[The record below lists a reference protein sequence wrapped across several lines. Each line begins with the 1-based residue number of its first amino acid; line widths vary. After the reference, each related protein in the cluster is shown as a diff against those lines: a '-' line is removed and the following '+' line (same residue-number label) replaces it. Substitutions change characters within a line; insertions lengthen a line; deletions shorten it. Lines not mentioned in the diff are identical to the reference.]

1 MSRGRQGPAHEI
13 WIIRLQ
19 DRMRSRRVQ
28 ILVALV
34 LTALWGAGIY
44 ATHAHG
50 HLRFLDR
57 LEATLTDWR
66 TQARG
71 VRRPPDFV
79 TIVAIDDTVVK
90 RGGTY
95 PLPRADLAR
104 VVDTIVQFKPK
115 VVAIDLLLVDRS
127 AAIGDATLANT
138 LATGRMV
145 LAAAAI
151 FPSAS
156 ETVSPSSEG
165 PLAVLPEAERFL
177 QPLPAF
183 ADHAEVGIVN
193 VATGQSGSPLS
204 VPMLFR
210 TRDKVELSFPL
221 RVAARA
227 LDEPLTVAPGHLM
240 LGDRVVPTDSNL
252 ALPITYYGPRR
263 TIRTVSA
270 QSIFDGTLDRA
281 AIENRIVVIGASVAG
296 GGDFYPTPFDSL
308 MPGVEVVST
317 AITHLVA
324 GDAILRD
331 HRVRIADALTAILLP
346 VLLVG
351 LLAWR
356 RIALGTMAAA
366 AVMIAW
372 AGLNLFAFTHGVWL
386 NAATTLAA
394 AVPPVAV
401 FAGVQ
406 LWAGGRR
413 TQYFATKSRSLA
425 QFQAP
430 ALRDWLSRDPNF
442 LSKPVRQDAA
452 VVFVDLSGFTGLS
465 ERIDPDELTDILKAF
480 HALIDRI
487 AIDCGGMITGF
498 LGDGAMILFGLPRA
512 MPDDSARALKCA
524 VDLHR
529 GLARWIASLPP
540 AIAGQLGYK
549 IGAHCGPIVASRL
562 GESHQ
567 HITATGDT
575 VNVASRLMEIAA
587 QNDARLALSDT
598 LLDAADFQGAP
609 DGVLSG
615 PLLARVRGRSGVV
628 TVWFWRDRDGP
639 GQDADKA
646 EMID

>member
-1 MSRGRQGPAHEI
+1 MK
-13 WIIRLQ
+13 
-19 DRMRSRRVQ
+19 RRVQ
-28 ILVALV
+28 ILAALV
-34 LTALWGAGIY
+34 LTGLWGAGIY
-44 ATHAHG
+44 AGHANG

-66 TQARG
+66 TQVRG
-71 VRRPPDFV
+71 VQVPPDLV

-90 RGGTY
+90 RGGSY

-138 LATGRMV
+138 LATGPMV

-156 ETVSPSSEG
+156 ETVEPNSEG
-165 PLAVLPEAERFL
+165 PLAVLPQAERFL
-177 QPLPAF
+177 LPLPAF
-183 ADHAEVGIVN
+183 ADHADVGVVN
-193 VATGQSGSPLS
+193 VATGQSGSPIS

-221 RVAARA
+221 RVASRA
-227 LDEPLTVAPGHLM
+227 LDKPLTIAPDHLL
-240 LGDRVVPTDSNL
+240 LGDRAVPTDADF

-270 QSIFDGTLDRA
+270 QSIFDGTLNRT
-281 AIENRIVVIGASVAG
+281 AIENRIVVIGAAVAG

-324 GDAILRD
+324 GDGIVRD
-331 HRVRIADALTAILLP
+331 RKVRIADALSAILLP
-346 VLLVG
+346 MLLVG

-356 RIALGTMAAA
+356 RSAPGIMAAA

-394 AVPPVAV
+394 AVPPVVV

-406 LWAGGRR
+406 LWVGGRR
-413 TQYFATKSRSLA
+413 TQYFAAKSRSLA

-430 ALRDWLSRDPNF
+430 AVQAWLARDPDFLSR
-442 LSKPVRQDAA
+442 PVRQDAA
-452 VVFVDLSGFTGLS
+452 IVFIDLSGFTAIS
-465 ERIDPDELTDILKAF
+465 ERADPDELQDLLKAF
-480 HALIDRI
+480 HALIDK
-487 AIDCGGMITGF
+487 AAVDCDGLITGF
-498 LGDGAMILFGLPRA
+498 LGDGAMILFGLPGA
-512 MPDDSARALKCA
+512 MPDDAARALKCA
-524 VDLHR
+524 INLHR
-529 GLARWIASLPP
+529 RVESWIAALPP
-540 AIAGQLGYK
+540 AIGGRLGFK
-549 IGAHCGPIVASRL
+549 IGAHFGPIVASRL

-575 VNVASRLMEIAA
+575 VNVASRLMEVAA
-587 QNDARLALSDT
+587 QNKARLALTDT
-598 LLDAADFQGAP
+598 LLDAADFQGDP
-609 DGVLSG
+609 DSVLTG
-615 PLLARVRGRSGVV
+615 PLLTQVRGRAGVIA
-628 TVWFWRDRDGP
+628 VWLWRDRNGP
-639 GQDADKA
+639 SQAAA
-646 EMID
+646 EAAMID

>member
-1 MSRGRQGPAHEI
+1 MS
-13 WIIRLQ
+13 
-19 DRMRSRRVQ
+19 SRRVQ
-28 ILVALV
+28 ILAALA

-44 ATHAHG
+44 AGYATG

-66 TQARG
+66 TQVRG
-71 VRRPPDFV
+71 VQIPPDLV

-90 RGGTY
+90 RGGSY

-138 LATGRMV
+138 LATGPMV

-156 ETVSPSSEG
+156 ETVEASGQG
-165 PLAVLPEAERFL
+165 PFAALPQAERFL
-177 QPLPAF
+177 LPLPAF
-183 ADHAEVGIVN
+183 ADHAEVGVVN
-193 VATGQSGSPLS
+193 VATGQSGSPLA

-210 TRDKVELSFPL
+210 TSDKVELSFPL

-227 LDEPLTVAPGHLM
+227 LDKPLTIAPDQLL
-240 LGDRVVPTDSNL
+240 LGDRAVPTDSDF

-270 QSIFDGTLDRA
+270 QSIFDGTLNRA

-324 GDAILRD
+324 GDGVVRD
-331 HRVRIADALTAILLP
+331 RKVHIAEALIAILLP
-346 VLLVG
+346 MLLVG

-356 RIALGTMAAA
+356 RSALGLVAAA

-372 AGLNLFAFTHGVWL
+372 AALNLFAFTHGVWM

-394 AVPPVAV
+394 AVPPVV
-401 FAGVQ
+401 MFAGVQ

-413 TQYFATKSRSLA
+413 TQYLAAKSRSLA

-430 ALRDWLSRDPNF
+430 AVQEWLARDPNF

-452 VVFVDLSGFTGLS
+452 AVFIDLSGFTALS
-465 ERIDPDELTDILKAF
+465 ERIDPDELQDILKAF
-480 HALIDRI
+480 HALIDRT
-487 AIDCGGMITGF
+487 AIDCGGMISGF
-498 LGDGAMILFGLPRA
+498 LGDGAMILFGLPGA
-512 MPDDSARALKCA
+512 MPDDAARALKCA
-524 VDLHR
+524 IDLHR
-529 GLARWIASLPP
+529 GVERWIASLPP
-540 AIAGQLGYK
+540 AIRDQLGFK
-549 IGAHCGPIVASRL
+549 IGAHFGPIVASRL

-575 VNVASRLMEIAA
+575 VNVASRLMEVAV
-587 QNDARLALSDT
+587 QNGARLALSDT
-598 LLDAADFQGAP
+598 LLDAADFQGAS

-615 PLLARVRGRSGVV
+615 PLLTQVRGRSGVV
-628 TVWFWRDRDGP
+628 TVWFWRD
-639 GQDADKA
+639 QDKPNQATAKA

>member
-1 MSRGRQGPAHEI
+1 MA
-13 WIIRLQ
+13 
-19 DRMRSRRVQ
+19 RRVQ

-44 ATHAHG
+44 AAHAYG

-66 TQARG
+66 TQVRG
-71 VRRPPDFV
+71 VQRPPDLV

-90 RGGTY
+90 RGGSY

-138 LATGRMV
+138 LATGPMV

-151 FPSAS
+151 FPSDS
-156 ETVSPSSEG
+156 ETVTSVSEDG
-165 PLAVLPEAERFL
+165 PLAVLPQAERFL

-183 ADHAEVGIVN
+183 ADHAEVGVVN

-227 LDEPLTVAPGHLM
+227 LDEPLTVAPDHLR
-240 LGDRVVPTDSNL
+240 LGERVVPTDSDF
-252 ALPITYYGPRR
+252 ALPITFYGPRR

-296 GGDFYPTPFDSL
+296 GGDFFPTPFDSL
-308 MPGVEVVST
+308 MPGVEVIST

-324 GDAILRD
+324 GDGIVRD
-331 HRVRIADALTAILLP
+331 RRVRITEALTAILLP
-346 VLLVG
+346 MLLVG

-356 RIALGTMAAA
+356 RSALGIAAA
-366 AVMIAW
+366 AALMVAW
-372 AGLNLFAFTHGVWL
+372 AGLNAFAFTHGVWL

-394 AVPPVAV
+394 AVPPVAI

-413 TQYFATKSRSLA
+413 TQYLAAKSRSLA
-425 QFQAP
+425 RLQSP
-430 ALRDWLSRDPNF
+430 AVQEWLARDPNF
-442 LSKPVRQDAA
+442 LSKPVRQNAA
-452 VVFVDLSGFTGLS
+452 VVFIDLSGFTGLS
-465 ERIDPDELTDILKAF
+465 ERIDPDEVRNLLKAF

-487 AIDCGGMITGF
+487 AVDCGGTITGF
-498 LGDGAMILFGLPRA
+498 LGDGAMILFGLPGA

-524 VDLHR
+524 IDLHR
-529 GLARWIASLPP
+529 SVDRWIASLPS
-540 AIAGQLGYK
+540 AIGNRLGFK
-549 IGAHCGPIVASRL
+549 IGAHCGEIVASRL

-575 VNVASRLMEIAA
+575 VNVASRLMEVAA
-587 QNDARLALSDT
+587 RNGARLALSDT
-598 LLDAADFQGAP
+598 LLDAADFHGAP

-615 PLLARVRGRSGVV
+615 PLLAQVRGRSAVV
-628 TVWFWRDRDGP
+628 TVWFWRDQSGP
-639 GQDADKA
+639 GQAAARA

>member
-1 MSRGRQGPAHEI
+1 
-13 WIIRLQ
+13 
-19 DRMRSRRVQ
+19 MRSRRVQ

-227 LDEPLTVAPGHLM
+227 LDQPLTVAPGHLM

-413 TQYFATKSRSLA
+413 TQYFAAKSRSLA

-639 GQDADKA
+639 GQDADRA

>member
-1 MSRGRQGPAHEI
+1 
-13 WIIRLQ
+13 
-19 DRMRSRRVQ
+19 MRSRRVQ

-44 ATHAHG
+44 AAHANG

-66 TQARG
+66 TQIRG
-71 VRRPPDFV
+71 VRQPPDLV

-90 RGGTY
+90 RGGSY

-115 VVAIDLLLVDRS
+115 VVGIDLLLVDRS

-138 LATGRMV
+138 FATGPMV

-156 ETVSPSSEG
+156 ETVDPSSEG
-165 PLAVLPEAERFL
+165 PLAVLPQAERFL

-183 ADHAEVGIVN
+183 SEHAEVGVVN

-227 LDEPLTVAPGHLM
+227 LDQPLTIAPDRLM
-240 LGDRVVPTDSNL
+240 LGDRAVPTDTDF

-263 TIRTVSA
+263 TIRTISA
-270 QSIFDGTLDRA
+270 QSIFDGTLNRA

-296 GGDFYPTPFDSL
+296 GGDVYPTPFDSL
-308 MPGVEVVST
+308 MPGVEVIST

-324 GDAILRD
+324 GDGIVRD
-331 HRVRIADALTAILLP
+331 RRVRIADAVVAILLP
-346 VLLVG
+346 MLLVG

-356 RIALGTMAAA
+356 RSALGIMAAA
-366 AVMIAW
+366 VVMIAW
-372 AGLNLFAFTHGVWL
+372 AGLNVLAFTHGVWL
-386 NAATTLAA
+386 NAATTLVA

-406 LWAGGRR
+406 LWAGSRR
-413 TQYFATKSRSLA
+413 TQYFAAKSRSLA

-430 ALRDWLSRDPNF
+430 AVQEWLARDPDF
-442 LSKPVRQDAA
+442 LSKPVRQHAA
-452 VVFVDLSGFTGLS
+452 VVFIDLSGFTGLS
-465 ERIDPDELTDILKAF
+465 ERTDPDVLRDFLKAF
-480 HALIDRI
+480 HALIEKT
-487 AIDCGGMITGF
+487 AVDCGGMITGF

-512 MPDDSARALKCA
+512 MPDDAARALKCA
-524 VDLHR
+524 IDLHR
-529 GLARWIASLPP
+529 NVECWIASLPT
-540 AIAGQLGYK
+540 AIGKQLGFK
-549 IGAHCGPIVASRL
+549 IGAHFGEIVASRL

-575 VNVASRLMEIAA
+575 VNVASRLMEVAA
-587 QNDARLALSDT
+587 QNGARLALSDT
-598 LLDAADFQGAP
+598 LLDAADFHGTPA
-609 DGVLSG
+609 GVLTG
-615 PLLARVRGRSGVV
+615 PLLAQVRGRSGVV
-628 TVWFWRDRDGP
+628 TVWFWHDRDGP
-639 GQDADKA
+639 RQDTTKA
-646 EMID
+646 ETVD

>member
-1 MSRGRQGPAHEI
+1 MS
-13 WIIRLQ
+13 
-19 DRMRSRRVQ
+19 SRRVQ
-28 ILVALV
+28 ILVALI
-34 LTALWGAGIY
+34 LAALWGAGIY
-44 ATHAHG
+44 AAHANG

-57 LEATLTDWR
+57 LEATLTDLR
-66 TQARG
+66 TQIRG
-71 VRRPPDFV
+71 VQHPPDLV
-79 TIVAIDDTVVK
+79 TIVAIDDTVIK
-90 RGGTY
+90 RGGSY

-138 LATGRMV
+138 LATGPMV

-156 ETVSPSSEG
+156 ETVEPASQG
-165 PLAVLPEAERFL
+165 PLAVLPQAERFL
-177 QPLPAF
+177 LPLPAF
-183 ADHAEVGIVN
+183 AEHAEVGIVN

-210 TRDKVELSFPL
+210 TGDKVELSFPL
-221 RVAARA
+221 RVATRA
-227 LDEPLTVAPGHLM
+227 LDKPLTIAPDHLM
-240 LGDRVVPTDSNL
+240 LGDRAVPTDTDF

-281 AIENRIVVIGASVAG
+281 AIENRIVVIGAAVAG

-324 GDAILRD
+324 GDGIVRD
-331 HRVRIADALTAILLP
+331 RKVHIIDALSAILLP
-346 VLLVG
+346 LLLVG

-356 RIALGTMAAA
+356 RSALGITAAA

-372 AGLNLFAFTHGVWL
+372 AGLNLLAFTHGVWL
-386 NAATTLAA
+386 DAATTLAA

-413 TQYFATKSRSLA
+413 TQYLAAKSRSLA

-430 ALRDWLSRDPNF
+430 AVQEWLARDPNF

-452 VVFVDLSGFTGLS
+452 VVFIDLSGFTTLS
-465 ERIDPDELTDILKAF
+465 EKIDPDELQDLLRAF
-480 HALIDRI
+480 HALIDK
-487 AIDCGGMITGF
+487 AAVDCGGMITGF
-498 LGDGAMILFGLPRA
+498 LGDGAMILFGLPGP
-512 MPDDSARALKCA
+512 MPDDAARALKCA
-524 VDLHR
+524 IGLYRCVD
-529 GLARWIASLPP
+529 RWIAALPS
-540 AIAGQLGYK
+540 AIRGQLGFK
-549 IGAHCGPIVASRL
+549 IGAHFGPIVASRL

-575 VNVASRLMEIAA
+575 VNVASRLMEVAT
-587 QNDARLALSDT
+587 QNRERLALTDT
-598 LLDAADFQGAP
+598 LLDTADFHGAP
-609 DGVLSG
+609 DGILSG
-615 PLLARVRGRSGVV
+615 PLLAHVRGRSGGV
-628 TVWFWRDRDGP
+628 TVWFWRDQGGP
-639 GQDADKA
+639 GQATTKA

>member
-1 MSRGRQGPAHEI
+1 
-13 WIIRLQ
+13 
-19 DRMRSRRVQ
+19 MRSRRVQ
-28 ILVALV
+28 ILMALV

-44 ATHAHG
+44 AAHANG

-66 TQARG
+66 TQVRG
-71 VRRPPDFV
+71 VRQPPDLV

-90 RGGTY
+90 RGGSY

-104 VVDTIVQFKPK
+104 VVDAIVQFKPK
-115 VVAIDLLLVDRS
+115 VIGIDLLLVDRS

-138 LATGRMV
+138 LATGPMV

-156 ETVSPSSEG
+156 ETVDPSSEG
-165 PLAVLPEAERFL
+165 PLAVLPQAERFL

-183 ADHAEVGIVN
+183 SDHAEVGVVN

-227 LDEPLTVAPGHLM
+227 LDQPLTIAPDRLM
-240 LGDRVVPTDSNL
+240 LGDRAVPTDTDF

-270 QSIFDGTLDRA
+270 QSIFDGTLNRA

-296 GGDFYPTPFDSL
+296 GGDVYPTPFDSL
-308 MPGVEVVST
+308 MPGVEVIST

-324 GDAILRD
+324 GDGIVRD
-331 HRVRIADALTAILLP
+331 GRVRIADAVVAILLP
-346 VLLVG
+346 MLLVG

-356 RIALGTMAAA
+356 RSALGIVAAA
-366 AVMIAW
+366 VVMIAW
-372 AGLNLFAFTHGVWL
+372 AGLNVLAFTHGVWL
-386 NAATTLAA
+386 NAATTLVA

-406 LWAGGRR
+406 LWAGSRR
-413 TQYFATKSRSLA
+413 TQYFAAKSRSLA

-430 ALRDWLSRDPNF
+430 AVQEWLARDPDF
-442 LSKPVRQDAA
+442 LSKPVRQHAA
-452 VVFVDLSGFTGLS
+452 VVFIDLSGFTGLS
-465 ERIDPDELTDILKAF
+465 ERTDPDVLRDFLKAF
-480 HALIDRI
+480 HAQIEKT
-487 AIDCGGMITGF
+487 AVDCGGMITGF

-512 MPDDSARALKCA
+512 MPDDAARALTCA
-524 VDLHR
+524 IDLHR
-529 GLARWIASLPP
+529 SVERWIASLPT
-540 AIAGQLGYK
+540 AIGDQLGFK
-549 IGAHCGPIVASRL
+549 IGAHFGEIVASRL

-575 VNVASRLMEIAA
+575 VNVASRLMEVAA
-587 QNDARLALSDT
+587 QNGARLALSDT
-598 LLDAADFQGAP
+598 LLDAADFHGTPA
-609 DGVLSG
+609 GVLTG
-615 PLLARVRGRSGVV
+615 PLLAQVRGRSGVV
-628 TVWFWRDRDGP
+628 TVWFWHDRDGP
-639 GQDADKA
+639 RQDTTKA
-646 EMID
+646 ETVD

>member
-1 MSRGRQGPAHEI
+1 MS
-13 WIIRLQ
+13 
-19 DRMRSRRVQ
+19 SRRVQ
-28 ILVALV
+28 ILVALI
-34 LTALWGAGIY
+34 LAALWGAGIY
-44 ATHAHG
+44 AAHANG

-57 LEATLTDWR
+57 LEATLTDLR
-66 TQARG
+66 TQIRG
-71 VRRPPDFV
+71 VQHPPDLV
-79 TIVAIDDTVVK
+79 TIVAIDDTVIK
-90 RGGTY
+90 RGGSY

-138 LATGRMV
+138 LATGPMV

-156 ETVSPSSEG
+156 ETVEPASQG
-165 PLAVLPEAERFL
+165 PLAVLPQAERFL
-177 QPLPAF
+177 LPLPAF
-183 ADHAEVGIVN
+183 AEHAEVGIVN

-210 TRDKVELSFPL
+210 TGDKVELSFPL
-221 RVAARA
+221 RVATRA
-227 LDEPLTVAPGHLM
+227 LDKPLTIAPDHLM
-240 LGDRVVPTDSNL
+240 LGDRAVPTDTDF

-281 AIENRIVVIGASVAG
+281 AIENRIVVIGAAVAG

-324 GDAILRD
+324 GDGIVRD
-331 HRVRIADALTAILLP
+331 RKVHIIDALSAMLLP
-346 VLLVG
+346 LLLVG

-356 RIALGTMAAA
+356 RSALGITAAA
-366 AVMIAW
+366 AVVIAW
-372 AGLNLFAFTHGVWL
+372 AGLNLLAFTHGVWL
-386 NAATTLAA
+386 DAATTLAA

-413 TQYFATKSRSLA
+413 TQYLAAKSRSLA

-430 ALRDWLSRDPNF
+430 AVQEWLARDPNF

-452 VVFVDLSGFTGLS
+452 VVFIDLSGFTTLS
-465 ERIDPDELTDILKAF
+465 EKIDPDELQVLLRAF
-480 HALIDRI
+480 HALVDR
-487 AIDCGGMITGF
+487 AAVDCGGMITGF
-498 LGDGAMILFGLPRA
+498 LGDGAMILFGLPGP
-512 MPDDSARALKCA
+512 MPDDAARALKCA
-524 VDLHR
+524 IGLYRCVD
-529 GLARWIASLPP
+529 RWIAALPP
-540 AIAGQLGYK
+540 AIRGQLGFK
-549 IGAHCGPIVASRL
+549 IGAHFGPIVASRL

-575 VNVASRLMEIAA
+575 VNVASRLMEVAT
-587 QNDARLALSDT
+587 QNRERLALTDT
-598 LLDAADFQGAP
+598 LLDTADFHGAP
-609 DGVLSG
+609 DGILSG
-615 PLLARVRGRSGVV
+615 PLLAHVRGRSGGV
-628 TVWFWRDRDGP
+628 TVWFWRDQGGP
-639 GQDADKA
+639 GQATTKA

>member
-1 MSRGRQGPAHEI
+1 MT
-13 WIIRLQ
+13 
-19 DRMRSRRVQ
+19 RRVQ
-28 ILVALV
+28 ILVALA

-44 ATHAHG
+44 AAHAKG

-66 TQARG
+66 TQIRG
-71 VRRPPDFV
+71 VQRPPDLV

-90 RGGTY
+90 RGGSY

-104 VVDTIVQFKPK
+104 IVDTIVQFKPK

-138 LATGRMV
+138 LATGPMV

-156 ETVSPSSEG
+156 ETVEPNSEG
-165 PLAVLPEAERFL
+165 PLAVLPQAERFL
-177 QPLPAF
+177 LPLPAF
-183 ADHAEVGIVN
+183 ADHAEVGVVN

-210 TRDKVELSFPL
+210 TQDKVELSFPL

-227 LDEPLTVAPGHLM
+227 LDKALTIASDHLM
-240 LGDRVVPTDSNL
+240 LGNRAVPTDADF

-324 GDAILRD
+324 GDGIVRD
-331 HRVRIADALTAILLP
+331 YRVRIADAVAAILLP
-346 VLLVG
+346 MLLVG

-356 RIALGTMAAA
+356 RSALGLVAAA
-366 AVMIAW
+366 AVVMAW
-372 AGLNLFAFTHGVWL
+372 AGLNALAFTHGIWL

-394 AVPPVAV
+394 AVPPVAI

-413 TQYFATKSRSLA
+413 TQYLAAKSRSLA

-430 ALRDWLSRDPNF
+430 AVQEWLARDPNF
-442 LSKPVRQDAA
+442 LSKPVRQNAA
-452 VVFVDLSGFTGLS
+452 VVFIDLSGFTGLS
-465 ERIDPDELTDILKAF
+465 ERTDPDAIQEVLKAF
-480 HALIDRI
+480 HALIDRT
-487 AIDCGGMITGF
+487 AVDCGGTITGF
-498 LGDGAMILFGLPRA
+498 LGDGAMILFGLPGA
-512 MPDDSARALKCA
+512 MPDDPARALKCA
-524 VDLHR
+524 IDLHR
-529 GLARWIASLPP
+529 GIESWIASLPP
-540 AIAGQLGYK
+540 AIGDRLGFK
-549 IGAHCGPIVASRL
+549 IGAHFGEIVASRL

-567 HITATGDT
+567 HLTATGDT
-575 VNVASRLMEIAA
+575 VNVASRLMEVAV
-587 QNDARLALSDT
+587 QNSARLALSDT
-598 LLDAADFQGAP
+598 LLDAADFHGAP
-609 DGVLSG
+609 DGILTG
-615 PLLARVRGRSGVV
+615 PLLAQVRGRSGVV
-628 TVWFWRDRDGP
+628 TVWFWRDHSGP
-639 GQDADKA
+639 GQATTKA

>member
-1 MSRGRQGPAHEI
+1 MT
-13 WIIRLQ
+13 
-19 DRMRSRRVQ
+19 RRFQ

-44 ATHAHG
+44 AAHANG
-50 HLRFLDR
+50 RLRFLDR
-57 LEATLTDWR
+57 LEATLTDLR
-66 TQARG
+66 TQVRG
-71 VRRPPDFV
+71 VQVPPDLV

-90 RGGTY
+90 RGGSY

-138 LATGRMV
+138 LATGPVV

-156 ETVSPSSEG
+156 ETVEPGSQG
-165 PLAVLPEAERFL
+165 PLAALPQAERFL
-177 QPLPAF
+177 LPLPAF
-183 ADHAEVGIVN
+183 ADHAEVGVVN

-221 RVAARA
+221 RVAMRA
-227 LDEPLTVAPGHLM
+227 LDKPLTIAPDQLM
-240 LGDRVVPTDSNL
+240 LGDRGVPTDTDF

-270 QSIFDGTLDRA
+270 QSIFDGTLNRA
-281 AIENRIVVIGASVAG
+281 AIENRIVVIGAAVAG

-308 MPGVEVVST
+308 MPGVEVIST

-324 GDAILRD
+324 GDNIVRD
-331 HRVRIADALTAILLP
+331 RKVHIADALTAILLP
-346 VLLVG
+346 MLLVG

-356 RIALGTMAAA
+356 RSAFGIVAAA

-372 AGLNLFAFTHGVWL
+372 SGLNLFAFTHGVWL
-386 NAATTLAA
+386 SAATTLAA

-413 TQYFATKSRSLA
+413 TQYFAAKSRSLA

-430 ALRDWLSRDPNF
+430 AVQDWLTRDPNF
-442 LSKPVRQDAA
+442 LSTPVRQDAA
-452 VVFVDLSGFTGLS
+452 VVFIDLSGFTALS
-465 ERIDPDELTDILKAF
+465 EGIDPDELQDLLKAF
-480 HALIDRI
+480 HALIDK
-487 AIDCGGMITGF
+487 AAVDCGGLITGF
-498 LGDGAMILFGLPRA
+498 LGDGAMLLFGLPHA
-512 MPDDSARALKCA
+512 MPDDAARALKCSIDLYRS
-524 VDLHR
+524 VD
-529 GLARWIASLPP
+529 RWIASLPST
-540 AIAGQLGYK
+540 IRGQLGFK
-549 IGAHCGPIVASRL
+549 IGTHFGPIIASRL

-575 VNVASRLMEIAA
+575 VNVASRLMEVAA
-587 QNDARLALSDT
+587 QNCAWLALTDT
-598 LLDAADFQGAP
+598 LLDAADFHGAP
-609 DGVLSG
+609 DGILTG
-615 PLLARVRGRSGVV
+615 PLLTQVRGRSGIV
-628 TVWFWRDRDGP
+628 TVWFWRDQNRP
-639 GQDADKA
+639 SQTATRA

>member
-1 MSRGRQGPAHEI
+1 MS
-13 WIIRLQ
+13 
-19 DRMRSRRVQ
+19 SRRVQ

-44 ATHAHG
+44 AGHANG

-57 LEATLTDWR
+57 PEATLTDWR
-66 TQARG
+66 TQVRG
-71 VRRPPDFV
+71 VQHPPDLV
-79 TIVAIDDTVVK
+79 TIVAIDDTVIK
-90 RGGTY
+90 RGGSY

-138 LATGRMV
+138 LATGPMV

-156 ETVSPSSEG
+156 ETVEPSSQG
-165 PLAVLPEAERFL
+165 PLAVLPQAERFL
-177 QPLPAF
+177 LPLPAF
-183 ADHAEVGIVN
+183 ADHAEVGVVN

-221 RVAARA
+221 RVATRA
-227 LDEPLTVAPGHLM
+227 LDQPLTIAPDHLM
-240 LGDRVVPTDSNL
+240 LGERAVPTDTDF

-270 QSIFDGTLDRA
+270 QSIFDGTLNRA

-324 GDAILRD
+324 GDGIVRD
-331 HRVRIADALTAILLP
+331 GRVHIADALTATLLP
-346 VLLVG
+346 LLLVG

-356 RIALGTMAAA
+356 RSAPGIIAAA
-366 AVMIAW
+366 AVMMAW

-394 AVPPVAV
+394 AVPPVVV

-413 TQYFATKSRSLA
+413 TQYLAAKSRSLA

-430 ALRDWLSRDPNF
+430 AVQAWLARDPNF
-442 LSKPVRQDAA
+442 LSKPVRQDGAA
-452 VVFVDLSGFTGLS
+452 VFIDLSGFTALS
-465 ERIDPDELTDILKAF
+465 EKIDPDKLQDILEAF
-480 HALIDRI
+480 HVLIDKT
-487 AIDCGGMITGF
+487 AVDCGGMITSF
-498 LGDGAMILFGLPRA
+498 LGDGAMILFGLPSA
-512 MPDDSARALKCA
+512 MPDDAARALKCSIE
-524 VDLHR
+524 LHR
-529 GLARWIASLPP
+529 GAERWIASLPP
-540 AIAGQLGYK
+540 EIGSRLGFK
-549 IGAHCGPIVASRL
+549 IGAHFGPIVASRL

-567 HITATGDT
+567 HITANGDT
-575 VNVASRLMEIAA
+575 VNVASRLMEVAA
-587 QNDARLALSDT
+587 QNNARLALTDT

-609 DGVLSG
+609 DGVLNG
-615 PLLARVRGRSGVV
+615 PLLTQVRGRSGVV
-628 TVWFWRDRDGP
+628 TVWFWRDQDGP
-639 GQDADKA
+639 GQAATKA

>member
-1 MSRGRQGPAHEI
+1 MQNE
-13 WIIRLQ
+13 
-19 DRMRSRRVQ
+19 RMRNRRVQ

-34 LTALWGAGIY
+34 LTALWGAGIF
-44 ATHAHG
+44 AAHANG
-50 HLRFLDR
+50 RLRFLDR

-71 VRRPPDFV
+71 VRRPPDLV

-90 RGGTY
+90 RGGSY

-115 VVAIDLLLVDRS
+115 VIGIDLLLVDRS
-127 AAIGDATLANT
+127 AAIGDATLAST
-138 LATGRMV
+138 LATGPMV

-156 ETVSPSSEG
+156 ETVDPSSEG
-165 PLAVLPEAERFL
+165 PLAALPQAERFL

-183 ADHAEVGIVN
+183 AEHAEVGVVN

-227 LDEPLTVAPGHLM
+227 LDQPLTVAPDHLM
-240 LGDRVVPTDSNL
+240 LGDRAVPTDGDL

-324 GDAILRD
+324 GDAMVRD
-331 HRVRIADALTAILLP
+331 RRVRVADALTAILLP
-346 VLLVG
+346 MLLVG

-356 RIALGTMAAA
+356 RSALGIMTAA

-372 AGLNLFAFTHGVWL
+372 AGVNLFAFTHGVWL

-394 AVPPVAV
+394 AMPPVAV

-413 TQYFATKSRSLA
+413 TQYFAAKSRSLA

-430 ALRDWLSRDPNF
+430 ALQEWLARDPNF

-465 ERIDPDELTDILKAF
+465 ERIDPNELRTLLKAF
-480 HALIDRI
+480 HALIDKA
-487 AIDCGGMITGF
+487 AIDYDGMITGF

-512 MPDDSARALKCA
+512 MPDDAARALKCA
-524 VDLHR
+524 IDLHR
-529 GLARWIASLPP
+529 GLERWIASLPP
-540 AIAGQLGYK
+540 AIAGQLGFK

-587 QNDARLALSDT
+587 QNDAQLALSDT
-598 LLDAADFQGAP
+598 LLDTADFSGAP
-609 DGVLSG
+609 DGILSG
-615 PLLARVRGRSGVV
+615 PLLAQVRGRSGIV

-639 GQDADKA
+639 GQASTKA
-646 EMID
+646 EMIG

>member
-1 MSRGRQGPAHEI
+1 
-13 WIIRLQ
+13 
-19 DRMRSRRVQ
+19 MRSRRVQ

-44 ATHAHG
+44 AAHANG

-66 TQARG
+66 TQIRG
-71 VRRPPDFV
+71 VRQPPDLV

-90 RGGTY
+90 RGGSY

-115 VVAIDLLLVDRS
+115 VVGIDLLLVDRS

-138 LATGRMV
+138 FATGPMV

-156 ETVSPSSEG
+156 ETVDPSSEG
-165 PLAVLPEAERFL
+165 PLAVLPQAERFL

-183 ADHAEVGIVN
+183 SEHAEVGVVN

-227 LDEPLTVAPGHLM
+227 LDQTLTIAPDRLM
-240 LGDRVVPTDSNL
+240 LGDRAVPTDTDF

-263 TIRTVSA
+263 TIRTISA
-270 QSIFDGTLDRA
+270 QSIFDGTLNRA

-296 GGDFYPTPFDSL
+296 GGDVYPTPFDSL
-308 MPGVEVVST
+308 MPGVEVIST

-324 GDAILRD
+324 GDGIVRD
-331 HRVRIADALTAILLP
+331 RRVRIADAIVAILLP
-346 VLLVG
+346 MLLVG

-356 RIALGTMAAA
+356 RSALGIMAAA
-366 AVMIAW
+366 VVMIAW
-372 AGLNLFAFTHGVWL
+372 AGLNVLAFTHGVWL
-386 NAATTLAA
+386 NAATTLVA

-406 LWAGGRR
+406 LWAGSRR
-413 TQYFATKSRSLA
+413 TQYFAAKSRSLA

-430 ALRDWLSRDPNF
+430 AVQEWLARDPDF
-442 LSKPVRQDAA
+442 LSKPVRQHAA
-452 VVFVDLSGFTGLS
+452 VVFIDLSGFTGLS
-465 ERIDPDELTDILKAF
+465 ERTDPDVLRDFLKAF
-480 HALIDRI
+480 HALIEKT
-487 AIDCGGMITGF
+487 AVDCGGMITGF

-512 MPDDSARALKCA
+512 MPDDAARALKCA
-524 VDLHR
+524 IDLHR
-529 GLARWIASLPP
+529 NVECWIASLPT
-540 AIAGQLGYK
+540 AIGKQLGFK
-549 IGAHCGPIVASRL
+549 IGAHFGEIVASRL

-575 VNVASRLMEIAA
+575 VNVASRLMEVAA
-587 QNDARLALSDT
+587 QNGARLALSDT
-598 LLDAADFQGAP
+598 LLDAADFHGTPA
-609 DGVLSG
+609 GVLTG
-615 PLLARVRGRSGVV
+615 PLLAQVRGRSGVV
-628 TVWFWRDRDGP
+628 TVWFWHDRDGP
-639 GQDADKA
+639 RQDTTKA
-646 EMID
+646 ETVD

>member
-1 MSRGRQGPAHEI
+1 MT
-13 WIIRLQ
+13 
-19 DRMRSRRVQ
+19 RRVQ
-28 ILVALV
+28 ILAALV

-44 ATHAHG
+44 AAHANG
-50 HLRFLDR
+50 RLRFLDQ
-57 LEATLTDWR
+57 LEATLTDLR
-66 TQARG
+66 TQVRG
-71 VRRPPDFV
+71 VQAPPDLV

-90 RGGTY
+90 RGGSY

-138 LATGRMV
+138 LATGPVV

-156 ETVSPSSEG
+156 ETVEPGSQG
-165 PLAVLPEAERFL
+165 PLAALPQAERFL
-177 QPLPAF
+177 LPLPAF
-183 ADHAEVGIVN
+183 ADHAEVGVVN

-221 RVAARA
+221 RVATRA
-227 LDEPLTVAPGHLM
+227 LDKPLTIAPDRLM
-240 LGDRVVPTDSNL
+240 LGDRAVPTDTDF

-270 QSIFDGTLDRA
+270 QSIFDGTLNRA
-281 AIENRIVVIGASVAG
+281 AIENRIVVIGAAVAG

-324 GDAILRD
+324 GDNIVRD
-331 HRVRIADALTAILLP
+331 RKVHIADALTAILLP

-356 RIALGTMAAA
+356 RSAFGIIAAA

-372 AGLNLFAFTHGVWL
+372 GGLNLFAFTHGVWL

-413 TQYFATKSRSLA
+413 TQYFAAKSRSLA

-430 ALRDWLSRDPNF
+430 AVQEWLTRDPNF
-442 LSKPVRQDAA
+442 LSTPVRQDAA
-452 VVFVDLSGFTGLS
+452 VVFIDLSGFTALS
-465 ERIDPDELTDILKAF
+465 ERIEPDELQDLLKAF
-480 HALIDRI
+480 HALIDK
-487 AIDCGGMITGF
+487 AAVDCGGLITGF
-498 LGDGAMILFGLPRA
+498 LGDGAMILFGLPHP
-512 MPDDSARALKCA
+512 MPDDAARALKCSIDLYRS
-524 VDLHR
+524 VD
-529 GLARWIASLPP
+529 RWIASLPS
-540 AIAGQLGYK
+540 AIRRQLGFK
-549 IGAHCGPIVASRL
+549 IGAHFGPIIASRL

-575 VNVASRLMEIAA
+575 VNVASRLMEVAA
-587 QNDARLALSDT
+587 QNCAWLALTDT
-598 LLDAADFQGAP
+598 LLDAADFHGAP
-609 DGVLSG
+609 DGILTG
-615 PLLARVRGRSGVV
+615 PLLTQVRGRSGVV
-628 TVWFWRDRDGP
+628 TVWFWRDQDQP
-639 GQDADKA
+639 GQTATKA

>member
-1 MSRGRQGPAHEI
+1 MN
-13 WIIRLQ
+13 
-19 DRMRSRRVQ
+19 RRVQ

-44 ATHAHG
+44 AAHANG

-66 TQARG
+66 TQVRG
-71 VRRPPDFV
+71 VQSPPDLV

-90 RGGTY
+90 RGGSY

-104 VVDTIVQFKPK
+104 VVDSIVQFKPK
-115 VVAIDLLLVDRS
+115 VIAIDLLLVDRS

-138 LATGRMV
+138 LATGHMV

-156 ETVSPSSEG
+156 EAVAPSSEG
-165 PLAVLPEAERFL
+165 PLADLPQAERFL
-177 QPLPAF
+177 LPLPAF

-227 LDEPLTVAPGHLM
+227 LDKPLTIAPDHLL
-240 LGDRVVPTDSNL
+240 LGDRPVPTDTDF

-270 QSIFDGTLDRA
+270 QSIFDGTLNRA
-281 AIENRIVVIGASVAG
+281 AIEDRIVVIGAAVAG

-324 GDAILRD
+324 GDSIVRD
-331 HRVRIADALTAILLP
+331 RRVRIADALAATLLP
-346 VLLVG
+346 MLLVG

-356 RIALGTMAAA
+356 RSALGLVAAA
-366 AVMIAW
+366 ALMIAW

-413 TQYFATKSRSLA
+413 TQYLAAKSKSLA

-430 ALRDWLSRDPNF
+430 AVQEWLARDPNF
-442 LSKPVRQDAA
+442 LSRPVRQDAA
-452 VVFVDLSGFTGLS
+452 VVFIDLSGFTALS
-465 ERIDPDELTDILKAF
+465 EKIDPDELQDLLKTF
-480 HALIDRI
+480 HALIDRV
-487 AIDCGGMITGF
+487 AVDCGGMITGF
-498 LGDGAMILFGLPRA
+498 LGDGAMILFGLPGA
-512 MPDDSARALKCA
+512 MPDDAARALKCA
-524 VDLHR
+524 IDLHR
-529 GLARWIASLPP
+529 GAERWIGSLPP
-540 AIAGQLGYK
+540 AVGSQLDFK
-549 IGAHCGPIVASRL
+549 IGAHFGPIVASRL

-575 VNVASRLMEIAA
+575 VNVASRLMEVAA
-587 QNDARLALSDT
+587 QNDARLALTDT
-598 LLDAADFQGAP
+598 LLDAADFRGAP
-609 DGVLSG
+609 DGNLSG
-615 PLLARVRGRSGVV
+615 PLLTQVRGRSGIL
-628 TVWFWRDRDGP
+628 TVWFWRDQDGP
-639 GQDADKA
+639 GQAATRA

>member
-1 MSRGRQGPAHEI
+1 
-13 WIIRLQ
+13 
-19 DRMRSRRVQ
+19 MRSRRVQ

-44 ATHAHG
+44 AAHANG

-66 TQARG
+66 TQVRG
-71 VRRPPDFV
+71 VRQPPDLV

-90 RGGTY
+90 RGGSY

-104 VVDTIVQFKPK
+104 VVDAIVQFKPK
-115 VVAIDLLLVDRS
+115 VIGIDLLLVDRS

-138 LATGRMV
+138 LATGPMV

-156 ETVSPSSEG
+156 ETVDPSSEG
-165 PLAVLPEAERFL
+165 PLAVLPQAERFL

-183 ADHAEVGIVN
+183 SDHAEVGVVN

-227 LDEPLTVAPGHLM
+227 LDQPLTIAPDRLM
-240 LGDRVVPTDSNL
+240 LGDRAVPTDTDF

-270 QSIFDGTLDRA
+270 QSIFDGTLNRA

-296 GGDFYPTPFDSL
+296 GGDVYPTPFDSL
-308 MPGVEVVST
+308 MPGVEVIST

-324 GDAILRD
+324 GDGIVRD
-331 HRVRIADALTAILLP
+331 GRVRIADAVVAILLP
-346 VLLVG
+346 MLLVG

-356 RIALGTMAAA
+356 RSALGIVAAA
-366 AVMIAW
+366 VVMIAW
-372 AGLNLFAFTHGVWL
+372 AGLNVLAFTHGVWL
-386 NAATTLAA
+386 NAATTLVA

-406 LWAGGRR
+406 LWAGSRR
-413 TQYFATKSRSLA
+413 TQYFAAKSRSLA

-430 ALRDWLSRDPNF
+430 AVQEWLARDPDF
-442 LSKPVRQDAA
+442 LSKPVRQHAA
-452 VVFVDLSGFTGLS
+452 VVFIDLSGFTGLS
-465 ERIDPDELTDILKAF
+465 ERTDPDVLRDFLKAF
-480 HALIDRI
+480 HAQIEKT
-487 AIDCGGMITGF
+487 AVDCGGMITGF

-512 MPDDSARALKCA
+512 MPDDAARALTCA
-524 VDLHR
+524 IDLHR
-529 GLARWIASLPP
+529 SVERWIASLPT
-540 AIAGQLGYK
+540 AIGDQLGFK
-549 IGAHCGPIVASRL
+549 IGAHFGEIVASRL

-575 VNVASRLMEIAA
+575 VNVASRLMEVAA
-587 QNDARLALSDT
+587 RNGARLALSDT
-598 LLDAADFQGAP
+598 LLDAADFHGTPA
-609 DGVLSG
+609 GVLTG
-615 PLLARVRGRSGVV
+615 PLLAQVRGRSGVV
-628 TVWFWRDRDGP
+628 TVWFWHDRDGP
-639 GQDADKA
+639 RQDTTKA
-646 EMID
+646 ETVD

>member
-1 MSRGRQGPAHEI
+1 MS
-13 WIIRLQ
+13 
-19 DRMRSRRVQ
+19 SRRVQ

-34 LTALWGAGIY
+34 LAALWGAGIY
-44 ATHAHG
+44 AAHANG

-57 LEATLTDWR
+57 LEATLTDLR
-66 TQARG
+66 TQVRG
-71 VRRPPDFV
+71 VQSPPDLV

-90 RGGTY
+90 RGGSY

-104 VVDTIVQFKPK
+104 VVDAIVQFKPK
-115 VVAIDLLLVDRS
+115 VIAIDLLLVDHS

-138 LATGRMV
+138 LASGPMI

-151 FPSAS
+151 FPSAR
-156 ETVSPSSEG
+156 EAVAPSSQG
-165 PLAVLPEAERFL
+165 PLAVLPQAERFL
-177 QPLPAF
+177 LPLPAF
-183 ADHAEVGIVN
+183 ADHAEVGVVN

-221 RVAARA
+221 RVATRA
-227 LDEPLTVAPGHLM
+227 LDKPLTIAPDHLM
-240 LGDRVVPTDSNL
+240 LGDRAVPTDTDF

-270 QSIFDGTLDRA
+270 QSIFDGTLNRA
-281 AIENRIVVIGASVAG
+281 AIENRIVVIGAAVAG

-324 GDAILRD
+324 GDSIVRD
-331 HRVRIADALTAILLP
+331 RKVHIADALAAILLP

-356 RIALGTMAAA
+356 RSALGLVVAAV
-366 AVMIAW
+366 VMIAW

-394 AVPPVAV
+394 VVPPVAV

-406 LWAGGRR
+406 LWSGGRHA
-413 TQYFATKSRSLA
+413 QYLAAKSKSLA

-430 ALRDWLSRDPNF
+430 AVEEWLARDPNF
-442 LSKPVRQDAA
+442 LSKPVRQNAA
-452 VVFVDLSGFTGLS
+452 VVFIDLSGFTALS
-465 ERIDPDELTDILKAF
+465 EQTDPDAVQEILKAF
-480 HALIDRI
+480 HALIDQ
-487 AIDCGGMITGF
+487 AAVDCGGMITGF
-498 LGDGAMILFGLPRA
+498 LGDGAMILFGLPGA
-512 MPDDSARALKCA
+512 MPDDAARALKCSI
-524 VDLHR
+524 DLHR
-529 GLARWIASLPP
+529 GVERWIASLPP
-540 AIAGQLGYK
+540 AIGGQLGFK
-549 IGAHCGPIVASRL
+549 IGAHFGPIVASRL

-575 VNVASRLMEIAA
+575 VNVASRLMEVAA
-587 QNDARLALSDT
+587 QNDARLALTDT

-609 DGVLSG
+609 DGNLSG
-615 PLLARVRGRSGVV
+615 PLLTQVRGRSGVV
-628 TVWFWRDRDGP
+628 TVWFWRDQDKP
-639 GQDADKA
+639 GHAAIRA

>member
-1 MSRGRQGPAHEI
+1 MQHVVT
-13 WIIRLQ
+13 
-19 DRMRSRRVQ
+19 RRVQ
-28 ILVALV
+28 ILVALI

-44 ATHAHG
+44 AAHAHG

-66 TQARG
+66 TQVRG
-71 VRRPPDFV
+71 VQRPPDLV

-90 RGGTY
+90 RGGSY

-138 LATGRMV
+138 LATGPMV

-156 ETVSPSSEG
+156 ETVEAGSQG
-165 PLAVLPEAERFL
+165 PLAVLPQAERFL
-177 QPLPAF
+177 LPLPAF
-183 ADHAEVGIVN
+183 ADHAEVGVVN

-210 TRDKVELSFPL
+210 THDKVELSFPL
-221 RVAARA
+221 RVATRA
-227 LDEPLTVAPGHLM
+227 LDKPLTIAPDRLM
-240 LGDRVVPTDSNL
+240 LGDRAVPTDTDF

-270 QSIFDGTLDRA
+270 QSIFDGTLNRA

-324 GDAILRD
+324 GDGIVRD
-331 HRVRIADALTAILLP
+331 YRVRIADALAAILLP
-346 VLLVG
+346 MLLVG

-356 RIALGTMAAA
+356 RSALGIMAAA

-372 AGLNLFAFTHGVWL
+372 AGLNTFAFTHGVWL

-394 AVPPVAV
+394 AVPPVAI

-413 TQYFATKSRSLA
+413 TQYLAAKSRSLA

-430 ALRDWLSRDPNF
+430 AVQEWLARDPDF
-442 LSKPVRQDAA
+442 LSKPVRQNAA
-452 VVFVDLSGFTGLS
+452 VVFIDLSGFTGLS
-465 ERIDPDELTDILKAF
+465 EQTEPDAIQEILKAF
-480 HALIDRI
+480 HALIDKT
-487 AIDCGGMITGF
+487 AVDCGGTITGF
-498 LGDGAMILFGLPRA
+498 LGDGAMILFGLPGA
-512 MPDDSARALKCA
+512 MPDDAARALKCSI
-524 VDLHR
+524 DLHR
-529 GLARWIASLPP
+529 GVERWIASLPS
-540 AIAGQLGYK
+540 AIGDRLGFK
-549 IGAHCGPIVASRL
+549 IGAHFGEIVASRL

-575 VNVASRLMEIAA
+575 VNVASRLMEVAA
-587 QNDARLALSDT
+587 QNGARLALSDT
-598 LLDAADFQGAP
+598 LLDAADFHGAP

-615 PLLARVRGRSGVV
+615 PLLAQVRGRSGIV
-628 TVWFWRDRDGP
+628 TVWFWRDQDGP
-639 GQDADKA
+639 GQAAARA

>member
-1 MSRGRQGPAHEI
+1 MRFDR
-13 WIIRLQ
+13 RLQ
-19 DRMRSRRVQ
+19 NERMRSRRLQ

-34 LTALWGAGIY
+34 LTALWGASIF
-44 ATHAHG
+44 AAHANG

-71 VRRPPDFV
+71 VRRPPDLV

-90 RGGTY
+90 RGGSY

-115 VVAIDLLLVDRS
+115 VVGIDLLLVDRS

-138 LATGRMV
+138 LATGPMV

-156 ETVSPSSEG
+156 ETVDPSSEG
-165 PLAVLPEAERFL
+165 PLAVLPQAERFL

-183 ADHAEVGIVN
+183 ADHAEVGVVN

-227 LDEPLTVAPGHLM
+227 LDKPLTVAPDHLM
-240 LGDRVVPTDSNL
+240 LGDRAVPTDGDL

-324 GDAILRD
+324 GDAMVRD
-331 HRVRIADALTAILLP
+331 RRVRIADALTAILLP
-346 VLLVG
+346 MLLVG

-356 RIALGTMAAA
+356 RSAPGIMTAA

-372 AGLNLFAFTHGVWL
+372 AGVNLFAFTHGVWL

-394 AVPPVAV
+394 AMPPVAV

-413 TQYFATKSRSLA
+413 TQYFAAKSRSLA

-430 ALRDWLSRDPNF
+430 AVQEWLARDPNF

-465 ERIDPDELTDILKAF
+465 ERIDPDELRNLLKAL
-480 HALIDRI
+480 HALVDKA

-512 MPDDSARALKCA
+512 MPDDAARALKCA
-524 VDLHR
+524 IDLHR
-529 GLARWIASLPP
+529 GIERWIASLPP
-540 AIAGQLGYK
+540 AIAGQLGFK

-598 LLDAADFQGAP
+598 LLDNADFSGAP

-615 PLLARVRGRSGVV
+615 PLLAQVRGRSGVV
-628 TVWFWRDRDGP
+628 AVWFWRDRDGP
-639 GQDADKA
+639 DQASTKA
-646 EMID
+646 EMIG

>member
-1 MSRGRQGPAHEI
+1 MS
-13 WIIRLQ
+13 
-19 DRMRSRRVQ
+19 SRRVQ

-44 ATHAHG
+44 AGHANG

-57 LEATLTDWR
+57 LEAALTDWR
-66 TQARG
+66 TQVRG
-71 VRRPPDFV
+71 VQAPPDLV

-90 RGGTY
+90 RGGSY

-138 LATGRMV
+138 LATGPMV

-156 ETVSPSSEG
+156 ETIEPGSQG
-165 PLAVLPEAERFL
+165 ALAALPQAERFL
-177 QPLPAF
+177 LPLQAF
-183 ADHAEVGIVN
+183 ADHAEVGVVN

-210 TRDKVELSFPL
+210 TRDKLELSFPL

-227 LDEPLTVAPGHLM
+227 LDKPLTIAPDHLM
-240 LGDRVVPTDSNL
+240 LGDRAVPTDTDF

-270 QSIFDGTLDRA
+270 QSIFDGTLNRA

-324 GDAILRD
+324 GDSIVRD
-331 HRVRIADALTAILLP
+331 RKVHIADALIAILLP
-346 VLLVG
+346 MLLVG

-356 RIALGTMAAA
+356 RSALGIMAAA

-372 AGLNLFAFTHGVWL
+372 AGFNLFAFTHGIWL
-386 NAATTLAA
+386 NGATTLAA
-394 AVPPVAV
+394 ALPPVAV

-413 TQYFATKSRSLA
+413 TQYFADKSRSLA

-430 ALRDWLSRDPNF
+430 AVQEWLARDPNF

-452 VVFVDLSGFTGLS
+452 IVFIDLSGFTALS
-465 ERIDPDELTDILKAF
+465 ERIDPNQLQDVLKAF
-480 HALIDRI
+480 HALIDKV
-487 AIDCGGMITGF
+487 AVDCGGMITGF
-498 LGDGAMILFGLPRA
+498 LGDGAMILFGLPGA
-512 MPDDSARALKCA
+512 MPDDAARALKCA
-524 VDLHR
+524 IDLHR
-529 GLARWIASLPP
+529 GVERWIVSLPS
-540 AIAGQLGYK
+540 AVRDQLGFK
-549 IGAHCGPIVASRL
+549 IGAHFGPIVASRL

-575 VNVASRLMEIAA
+575 VNVASRLMEVAV
-587 QNDARLALSDT
+587 QNGARLALSDT
-598 LLDAADFQGAP
+598 LLDTADFHGAP

-615 PLLARVRGRSGVV
+615 PLLTQVRGRSGVV
-628 TVWFWRDRDGP
+628 TVWFWRDRNRP
-639 GQDADKA
+639 SQAATKA

>member
-1 MSRGRQGPAHEI
+1 MK
-13 WIIRLQ
+13 
-19 DRMRSRRVQ
+19 RRVQ

-44 ATHAHG
+44 AGHANG

-66 TQARG
+66 TQVRG
-71 VRRPPDFV
+71 VQVPPDFV

-90 RGGTY
+90 RGGSY

-104 VVDTIVQFKPK
+104 VVDTIVHFKPK

-127 AAIGDATLANT
+127 AAIGDATLAHT
-138 LATGRMV
+138 LATGPMV

-156 ETVSPSSEG
+156 ETVAPGSSE
-165 PLAVLPEAERFL
+165 PLAALPQAERFL
-177 QPLPAF
+177 LPLPVF
-183 ADHAEVGIVN
+183 AEHADVGIVN

-210 TRDKVELSFPL
+210 TDDKVELSFPL
-221 RVAARA
+221 RVASRA
-227 LDEPLTVAPGHLM
+227 LDKPLTIAPDHLT
-240 LGDRVVPTDSNL
+240 LGDRAVPTDTDF

-270 QSIFDGTLDRA
+270 QSIFDGTLDRK
-281 AIENRIVVIGASVAG
+281 AIENRIVVIGAAVAG
-296 GGDFYPTPFDSL
+296 GGDFFPTPFDSL
-308 MPGVEVVST
+308 MPGVEVIST

-324 GDAILRD
+324 GDSIVRD
-331 HRVRIADALTAILLP
+331 RKVHIADALIAILLP
-346 VLLVG
+346 MLLVG

-356 RIALGTMAAA
+356 RSALGFVLAA
-366 AVMIAW
+366 AVMVAW

-386 NAATTLAA
+386 DAATTLAA

-401 FAGVQ
+401 FVGVQ

-413 TQYFATKSRSLA
+413 TQYLAAKSRSLA

-430 ALRDWLSRDPNF
+430 AVREWLARDPNF
-442 LSKPVRQDAA
+442 LAKPVRQDAA
-452 VVFVDLSGFTGLS
+452 IVFIDLSDFTALS
-465 ERIDPDELTDILKAF
+465 QRIDPEQLQDILQAF
-480 HALIDRI
+480 HALIDR
-487 AIDCGGMITGF
+487 AAVDCGGMITSF
-498 LGDGAMILFGLPRA
+498 LGDGAMILFGLPSA
-512 MPDDSARALKCA
+512 MPDDAARALKCA
-524 VDLHR
+524 IDLHR
-529 GLARWIASLPP
+529 GVERWIASLPSE
-540 AIAGQLGYK
+540 ISSRLGFK
-549 IGAHCGPIVASRL
+549 IGAHFGPIVASRL

-567 HITATGDT
+567 HITANGDT
-575 VNVASRLMEIAA
+575 VNLASRLMEVAA
-587 QNDARLALSDT
+587 HNGARLALTDA
-598 LLDAADFQGAP
+598 LLDEADFHRAP

-615 PLLARVRGRSGVV
+615 PLLTQIRGRSGIV
-628 TVWFWRDRDGP
+628 TVWFWRDQDRP
-639 GQDADKA
+639 SQDAAKV

>member
-1 MSRGRQGPAHEI
+1 MT
-13 WIIRLQ
+13 
-19 DRMRSRRVQ
+19 RRVQ

-44 ATHAHG
+44 AAHANG

-66 TQARG
+66 TQVRG
-71 VRRPPDFV
+71 VQAPPDLV

-90 RGGTY
+90 RGGSY

-127 AAIGDATLANT
+127 AAIGDATLAST
-138 LATGRMV
+138 LATGPMV

-156 ETVSPSSEG
+156 ETVAPSNQG
-165 PLAVLPEAERFL
+165 PLAVLPQAERFL
-177 QPLPAF
+177 LPLPAF
-183 ADHAEVGIVN
+183 ADHAEVGVVN

-210 TRDKVELSFPL
+210 TQDKVELSFPL
-221 RVAARA
+221 RVATRA
-227 LDEPLTVAPGHLM
+227 LDKPLTIAPDRLM
-240 LGDRVVPTDSNL
+240 LGDRAVPTDSDF

-270 QSIFDGTLDRA
+270 QSIFDGTLNRA

-308 MPGVEVVST
+308 MPGVEVIST

-324 GDAILRD
+324 GDGIMRD
-331 HRVRIADALTAILLP
+331 HRVHIADALTAILLP

-356 RIALGTMAAA
+356 RSALGIMAAA
-366 AVMIAW
+366 VVMIAW
-372 AGLNLFAFTHGVWL
+372 AGLNLFAFTHGLWL

-394 AVPPVAV
+394 TVPPVAV

-406 LWAGGRR
+406 LWAGGRKA
-413 TQYFATKSRSLA
+413 QYLTAKSRSLA

-430 ALRDWLSRDPNF
+430 AVQEWLARDPDF
-442 LSKPVRQDAA
+442 LAKPVRQDAA
-452 VVFVDLSGFTGLS
+452 VVFIDLSGFTALS
-465 ERIDPDELTDILKAF
+465 ERTDPDALRDILNAF
-480 HALIDRI
+480 HARIDT
-487 AIDCGGMITGF
+487 AATACGGIVTGF
-498 LGDGAMILFGLPRA
+498 LGDGAMILFGLPGA
-512 MPDDSARALKCA
+512 MPDDAARALKCA
-524 VDLHR
+524 IELHR
-529 GLARWIASLPP
+529 SVDRWIASLPP
-540 AIAGQLGYK
+540 AIGDQLGFK

-562 GESHQ
+562 GGSHQ

-575 VNVASRLMEIAA
+575 VNVANRLMEVAA
-587 QNDARLALSDT
+587 QNGACLALSDT
-598 LLDAADFQGAP
+598 LLGAADYLGDP
-609 DGVLSG
+609 DSSLRG
-615 PLLARVRGRSGVV
+615 PLCTQVRGRSGTVA
-628 TVWFWRDRDGP
+628 VWFWRDESKP
-639 GQDADKA
+639 GETATKA
-646 EMID
+646 EITG

>member
-1 MSRGRQGPAHEI
+1 MK
-13 WIIRLQ
+13 
-19 DRMRSRRVQ
+19 RRVQ

-44 ATHAHG
+44 AGHANG

-66 TQARG
+66 TQVRG
-71 VRRPPDFV
+71 VQVPPDLV

-90 RGGTY
+90 RGGSY

-127 AAIGDATLANT
+127 AAIGDATLAHT
-138 LATGRMV
+138 LATGPMV

-156 ETVSPSSEG
+156 ETVAPGSTG
-165 PLAVLPEAERFL
+165 PLAALPQAERFL
-177 QPLPAF
+177 LPLPAF
-183 ADHAEVGIVN
+183 AEHADVGIVN

-210 TRDKVELSFPL
+210 TDDKVELSFPL
-221 RVAARA
+221 RVASRA
-227 LDEPLTVAPGHLM
+227 LDKPLTIAPDHLT
-240 LGDRVVPTDSNL
+240 LGDRAVPTDTDF

-270 QSIFDGTLDRA
+270 QSIFDGTLDSK
-281 AIENRIVVIGASVAG
+281 AIENRIVVIGAAVAG
-296 GGDFYPTPFDSL
+296 GGDFFPTPFDSL
-308 MPGVEVVST
+308 MPGVEVIST

-324 GDAILRD
+324 GDSIVRD
-331 HRVRIADALTAILLP
+331 RKVHIADALIAILLP
-346 VLLVG
+346 MLLVG

-356 RIALGTMAAA
+356 RSALGFVLAA
-366 AVMIAW
+366 AVMVAW

-386 NAATTLAA
+386 DAATTLAA

-401 FAGVQ
+401 FVGVQ

-413 TQYFATKSRSLA
+413 TQYLAAKSRSLA

-430 ALRDWLSRDPNF
+430 AVQEWLARDPNF
-442 LSKPVRQDAA
+442 LAKPVRQDAA
-452 VVFVDLSGFTGLS
+452 IVFIDLSDFTALS
-465 ERIDPDELTDILKAF
+465 QRIDPEELQDILQAF
-480 HALIDRI
+480 HALIDR
-487 AIDCGGMITGF
+487 AAVDCGGMITSF
-498 LGDGAMILFGLPRA
+498 LGDGAMILFGLPSA
-512 MPDDSARALKCA
+512 MPDDAARALKCA
-524 VDLHR
+524 IDLHR
-529 GLARWIASLPP
+529 GVERWIASLPSE
-540 AIAGQLGYK
+540 ISGRLGFK
-549 IGAHCGPIVASRL
+549 IGAHFGPIVASRL

-567 HITATGDT
+567 HITANGDT
-575 VNVASRLMEIAA
+575 VNLASRLMEVAA
-587 QNDARLALSDT
+587 HNGARLALTDA
-598 LLDAADFQGAP
+598 LLDAADFHGAP

-615 PLLARVRGRSGVV
+615 PLRTQIRGRSGIV
-628 TVWFWRDRDGP
+628 TVWFWRDQDRP
-639 GQDADKA
+639 SQDATKV

>member
-1 MSRGRQGPAHEI
+1 MQHVVT
-13 WIIRLQ
+13 
-19 DRMRSRRVQ
+19 RRVQ
-28 ILVALV
+28 ILAALI

-44 ATHAHG
+44 AAHAHG

-66 TQARG
+66 TQIRG
-71 VRRPPDFV
+71 VQRPPDLV

-90 RGGTY
+90 RGGSY

-138 LATGRMV
+138 LATGPMV

-156 ETVSPSSEG
+156 ETVEASSQG
-165 PLAVLPEAERFL
+165 PLAVLPQAERFL
-177 QPLPAF
+177 LPLPAF
-183 ADHAEVGIVN
+183 ADHAEVGVVN

-227 LDEPLTVAPGHLM
+227 LDKSLTIAPDRLM
-240 LGDRVVPTDSNL
+240 LGDRAVPTDTDF

-270 QSIFDGTLDRA
+270 QAIFDGTLKRD

-324 GDAILRD
+324 GDGIVRD
-331 HRVRIADALTAILLP
+331 YRVRIADAFAAILLP
-346 VLLVG
+346 ILLVG
-351 LLAWR
+351 SLAWR
-356 RIALGTMAAA
+356 RSALGIMAAA

-372 AGLNLFAFTHGVWL
+372 AGLNTFAFTHGVWL

-394 AVPPVAV
+394 AVPPFAI

-413 TQYFATKSRSLA
+413 TQYLAAKSRSLA
-425 QFQAP
+425 RFQAP
-430 ALRDWLSRDPNF
+430 AVQEWLARDPDFLSR
-442 LSKPVRQDAA
+442 PVRQNAA
-452 VVFVDLSGFTGLS
+452 VVFIDLSGFTGLS
-465 ERIDPDELTDILKAF
+465 EQTDPDAIQEVLKAF
-480 HALIDRI
+480 HALIDKT
-487 AIDCGGMITGF
+487 AVDCGGTITGF

-512 MPDDSARALKCA
+512 MPDDAASALKCSI
-524 VDLHR
+524 DLHR
-529 GLARWIASLPP
+529 GVERWIASLPP
-540 AIAGQLGYK
+540 AIGDRLGFK
-549 IGAHCGPIVASRL
+549 IGAHFGEIVASRL

-575 VNVASRLMEIAA
+575 VNVASRLMEVAA
-587 QNDARLALSDT
+587 QNGARLALSDT
-598 LLDAADFQGAP
+598 LLDAADFHGTP

-628 TVWFWRDRDGP
+628 TVWFWRDRGGP
-639 GQDADKA
+639 DQDAAKA
-646 EMID
+646 EMIG

>member
-1 MSRGRQGPAHEI
+1 MN
-13 WIIRLQ
+13 
-19 DRMRSRRVQ
+19 RRVQ
-28 ILVALV
+28 ILVALL

-44 ATHAHG
+44 AAHTNG

-66 TQARG
+66 TQVRG
-71 VRRPPDFV
+71 VQSPPDLV

-90 RGGTY
+90 RGGSY

-115 VVAIDLLLVDRS
+115 VVAIDLLLVDRN

-138 LATGRMV
+138 LATGPMV

-156 ETVSPSSEG
+156 ETVAPSSEG
-165 PLAVLPEAERFL
+165 PLADLPQAERFL
-177 QPLPAF
+177 LPLPAF
-183 ADHAEVGIVN
+183 ADHAEIGVVN

-210 TRDKVELSFPL
+210 TRDRVELSFPL

-227 LDEPLTVAPGHLM
+227 LDKPLTIAPDQLL
-240 LGDRVVPTDSNL
+240 LGDRAVPTDTDF

-270 QSIFDGTLDRA
+270 QSIFDGTLNRA
-281 AIENRIVVIGASVAG
+281 AIENRIVVIGAAVAG

-324 GDAILRD
+324 GDSIVRD
-331 HRVRIADALTAILLP
+331 RKVHIADALAAIMLP

-356 RIALGTMAAA
+356 RSAPGLVAA
-366 AVMIAW
+366 AVLMIAW

-413 TQYFATKSRSLA
+413 TQYLAAKSQSLA

-430 ALRDWLSRDPNF
+430 AVQEWLARDPNF
-442 LSKPVRQDAA
+442 LSKPVRQNGA
-452 VVFVDLSGFTGLS
+452 VVFIDLSGFTALS
-465 ERIDPDELTDILKAF
+465 EKIDPDELQDLLKAF
-480 HALIDRI
+480 HALIDK
-487 AIDCGGMITGF
+487 AAVGCGGMITGF
-498 LGDGAMILFGLPRA
+498 LGDGAMILFGLPSA
-512 MPDDSARALKCA
+512 MPDDAARALKCA
-524 VDLHR
+524 IDLHR
-529 GLARWIASLPP
+529 GVERWIGTLPP
-540 AIAGQLGYK
+540 AIGGRLGFK
-549 IGAHCGPIVASRL
+549 IGAHFGPIVASRL

-575 VNVASRLMEIAA
+575 VNVASRLMEVAA
-587 QNDARLALSDT
+587 RNDARLALTDT
-598 LLDAADFQGAP
+598 LLEAADFQGTP
-609 DGVLSG
+609 DGILSG
-615 PLLARVRGRSGVV
+615 PLLTQVRGRSGVV
-628 TVWFWRDRDGP
+628 TVWFWRD
-639 GQDADKA
+639 QDRPSQAATRA

>member
-1 MSRGRQGPAHEI
+1 
-13 WIIRLQ
+13 
-19 DRMRSRRVQ
+19 
-28 ILVALV
+28 
-34 LTALWGAGIY
+34 
-44 ATHAHG
+44 
-50 HLRFLDR
+50 
-57 LEATLTDWR
+57 
-66 TQARG
+66 
-71 VRRPPDFV
+71 
-79 TIVAIDDTVVK
+79 
-90 RGGTY
+90 
-95 PLPRADLAR
+95 
-104 VVDTIVQFKPK
+104 
-115 VVAIDLLLVDRS
+115 
-127 AAIGDATLANT
+127 
-138 LATGRMV
+138 MV

-156 ETVSPSSEG
+156 ETVDPSSEG
-165 PLAVLPEAERFL
+165 PLAALPQAERFL

-183 ADHAEVGIVN
+183 AEHAEVGVVN

-227 LDEPLTVAPGHLM
+227 LDQPLTVAPDHLM
-240 LGDRVVPTDSNL
+240 LGDRAVPTDGDL

-324 GDAILRD
+324 GDAMVRD
-331 HRVRIADALTAILLP
+331 RRVRVADALTAILLP
-346 VLLVG
+346 MLLVG

-356 RIALGTMAAA
+356 RSALGIMTAA

-372 AGLNLFAFTHGVWL
+372 AGVNLFAFTHGVWL

-394 AVPPVAV
+394 AMPPVAV

-413 TQYFATKSRSLA
+413 TQYFAAKSRSLA

-430 ALRDWLSRDPNF
+430 ALQEWLARDPNF

-465 ERIDPDELTDILKAF
+465 ERIDPNELRTLLKAF
-480 HALIDRI
+480 HALIDKA
-487 AIDCGGMITGF
+487 AIDYDGMITGF

-512 MPDDSARALKCA
+512 MPDDAARALKCA
-524 VDLHR
+524 IDLHR
-529 GLARWIASLPP
+529 GLERWIASLPP
-540 AIAGQLGYK
+540 AIAGQLGFK

-587 QNDARLALSDT
+587 QNDAQLALSDT
-598 LLDAADFQGAP
+598 LLDTADFSGAP
-609 DGVLSG
+609 DGILSG
-615 PLLARVRGRSGVV
+615 PLLAQVRGRSGIV

-639 GQDADKA
+639 GQASTKA
-646 EMID
+646 EMIG

>member
-1 MSRGRQGPAHEI
+1 M
-13 WIIRLQ
+13 
-19 DRMRSRRVQ
+19 
-28 ILVALV
+28 ALI
-34 LTALWGAGIY
+34 LTALWGAGVF
-44 ATHAHG
+44 AAHANG

-66 TQARG
+66 TQVRG
-71 VRRPPDFV
+71 VRHPPDLV

-90 RGGTY
+90 RGGSY

-115 VVAIDLLLVDRS
+115 VVAIDLLLIDRS

-138 LATGRMV
+138 LATGPMV

-151 FPSAS
+151 FPAAS
-156 ETVSPSSEG
+156 EAVVPSSDD
-165 PLAVLPEAERFL
+165 PLAVLPQAERFL
-177 QPLPAF
+177 LPLPAF
-183 ADHAEVGIVN
+183 ADHAEVGVVN

-227 LDEPLTVAPGHLM
+227 LDKPLTIAPDHLM
-240 LGDRVVPTDSNL
+240 LGDRAVPTDTDF

-270 QSIFDGTLDRA
+270 QSIFDGTLSRA

-324 GDAILRD
+324 GDGIVRD
-331 HRVRIADALTAILLP
+331 RRVRIADAFAAILLP
-346 VLLVG
+346 MLLVG

-356 RIALGTMAAA
+356 RSTLGIVAAT

-372 AGLNLFAFTHGVWL
+372 AGLNVFAFTHGVWL

-394 AVPPVAV
+394 TVPPVAV
-401 FAGVQ
+401 FIGAQ

-413 TQYFATKSRSLA
+413 TQYLAAKSRSLA

-430 ALRDWLSRDPNF
+430 AVQEWLARDPHF

-452 VVFVDLSGFTGLS
+452 VVFIDLSGFTALS
-465 ERIDPDELTDILKAF
+465 ERTDPDALQEILKAF
-480 HALIDRI
+480 HALIDKT
-487 AIDCGGMITGF
+487 AVDCGGMITGF

-512 MPDDSARALKCA
+512 MPDDAARALTCA
-524 VDLHR
+524 IDLHR
-529 GLARWIASLPP
+529 GVERWIASLPP
-540 AIAGQLGYK
+540 AIEDQIGFK
-549 IGAHCGPIVASRL
+549 IGAHFGEIVASRL

-575 VNVASRLMEIAA
+575 VNVASRLMGVAA

-598 LLDAADFQGAP
+598 LLDAADFHGAP
-609 DGVLSG
+609 DGILTG
-615 PLLARVRGRSGVV
+615 PLLTQVRGRSGVV

-639 GQDADKA
+639 RQDTTKA
-646 EMID
+646 ETVD